1 MCIRDRSSLSGYD
14 PIEPSFANT
23 CYSLIT
29 PEHGISVAKVYK
41 ISDKKTIVGIKGS
54 GGLSQKSEDPIIR
67 RQEAVYAQGWYDAIV
82 QDMFA

>member
-1 MCIRDRSSLSGYD
+1 MDLNIDLKNLK
-14 PIEPSFANT
+14 IEDIKAQILKF
-23 CYSLIT
+23 
-29 PEHGISVAKVYK
+29 
-41 ISDKKTIVGIKGS
+41 SDKKTIVGIKGS